1 VNAIQARPED
11 TAQATRDLDED
22 EAMTLKALK
31 ALRAG
36 KYDAYEIALAALRE
50 DTRDWWKNCISRDP
64 DDFDEDEEPATPNAA
79 GLLRFLEKD
88 VLPG

>member
-50 DTRDWWKNCISRDP
+50 DTRDW
-64 DDFDEDEEPATPNAA
+64 
-79 GLLRFLEKD
+79 
-88 VLPG
+88 